1 MSIFQRFL
9 IGAILVGAIALSV
22 SWYMSRPIP
31 TPEQIAAQAEA
42 HRVQQELDMRQEQ
55 ERAAQ
60 LLARQK
66 AAAEAEAA
74 KPAEV
79 RAAEQNRQAVDDAGQ
94 MIITGLIIHHLLS
107 N

>member
-1 MSIFQRFL
+1 MSIFQKFL
-9 IGAILVGAIALSV
+9 VSAIVIGAMALSV

-31 TPEQIAAQAEA
+31 TPEQITAQAEA
-42 HRVQQELDMRQEQ
+42 HRAQQELDMRQEQ
-55 ERAAQ
+55 ERVAQ
-60 LLARQK
+60 RLAQQK

-79 RAAEQNRQAVDDAGQ
+79 RAAEQNRKAVDDAGQ